1 MTDPYDHMR
10 EAFHIVADGLM
21 EWEDPPER
29 AESDSHALGAPYL
42 GSLIPV
48 IERAGERATRAH
60 SMSDA
65 VALFSLALRL
75 RAAVRDG
82 V

>member
-29 AESDSHALGAPYL
+29 AESRSPGSRLAYRHSDIALLETAAESLMRLGDIRGALPL
-42 GSLIPV
+42 WA
-48 IERAGERATRAH
+48 RALEIRE
-60 SMSDA
+60 
-65 VALFSLALRL
+65 ALR
-75 RAAVRDG
+75 
-82 V
+82 